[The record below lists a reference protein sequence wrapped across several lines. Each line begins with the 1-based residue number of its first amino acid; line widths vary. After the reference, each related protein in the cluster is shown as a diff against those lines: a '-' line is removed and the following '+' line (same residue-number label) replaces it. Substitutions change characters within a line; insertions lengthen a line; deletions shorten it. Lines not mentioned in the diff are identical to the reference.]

1 MEKNSS
7 SFINR
12 MNSVEAEEIQENLY
26 SFLNDCKKRINYTQE
41 ELSKIIQNK
50 ITELIEL
57 YIKIFKINLEEDE
70 NGYEEICDG
79 FENIITKKLFNY
91 IFSINKEDII
101 KDYNLD
107 LKIRDFSFIKPEHLE
122 IKTEIINDIYI
133 ETAINSK

>member
-79 FENIITKKLFNY
+79 FESIITKKLFNY

-122 IKTEIINDIYI
+122 IKNEIINDIYI
-133 ETAINSK
+133 DTAINSK